1 MYYLKVWLH
10 FINAAASDDVHPDR
24 CYMPQ
29 AVNLSVVPHNLEN
42 GSLTATLYWNYTQ
55 KSDGLQY
62 CDGSRQWTVGY
73 KTFEN
78 VWGTP
83 SDFGRVFSLTLSTA
97 TAAQRDTHFEFTGIS
112 RSKYYIFQVHNEA
125 DDEYNRR
132 PQNFTS
138 RVYYFGEQ
146 G

>member
-1 MYYLKVWLH
+1 
-10 FINAAASDDVHPDR
+10 
-24 CYMPQ
+24 MPR
-29 AVNLSVVPHNLEN
+29 AVNLTVVLHNRAN
-42 GSLTATLYWNYTQ
+42 GSLAATLYWNSTQ
-55 KSDGLQY
+55 KPDGRQY
-62 CDGSRQWTVGY
+62 CNGSRQWTVGY
-73 KTFEN
+73 KTYDN
-78 VWGTP
+78 ILDTP

-97 TAAQRDTHFEFTGIS
+97 TTAQRDTHFEFTGIS